1 MGRKFD
7 LVPRDFNRLGTSLLG
22 LPDDLESIN
31 IGTRRQGQAT
41 LARGES
47 ASSFSFTGLCLA
59 SPGFWSIKKARVEAV
74 RLLRV
79 ATALGRILLDG
90 AIGLAI
96 EEEWLLL
103 VISIVVHLT
112 LP

>member
-1 MGRKFD
+1 MGREFD

-41 LARGES
+41 LARSES
-47 ASSFSFTGLCLA
+47 TSSFSFTGLCLA
-59 SPGFWSIKKARVEAV
+59 SPRFWSLKKARVEAV
-74 RLLRV
+74 RFLRV
-79 ATALGRILLDG
+79 AAALGRILLDG
-90 AIGLAI
+90 AIDLVV
-96 EEEWLLL
+96 EEWLLL
-103 VISIVVHLT
+103 VIWIVVHLT

>member
-1 MGRKFD
+1 MGREFD

-22 LPDDLESIN
+22 LLDDLESID

-41 LARGES
+41 LAGSES
-47 ASSFSFTGLCLA
+47 ASSLSLTGLCLA
-59 SPGFWSIKKARVEAV
+59 SPRFWSLKKARVEAI

-79 ATALGRILLDG
+79 AAALGRILLDG
-90 AIGLAI
+90 AIVLVV
-96 EEEWLLL
+96 EEWLLL
-103 VISIVVHLT
+103 VIWIVVHLT